1 MDILIVGET
10 SEVTTS
16 LQHLLRILGYEAA
29 IVPYDLSTAPPL
41 TCPLSLFVVQPQ
53 QEGVLNLFRDRYQ
66 KQCSRLP
73 IIAIAPEGS
82 RSLEILN
89 PLVTIDYPFGLSRLI
104 VALHR
109 AELSQGTESREKS
122 PLLKQILIGQSQSM
136 ALVRR
141 LIEQVA
147 HTEANVLILGES
159 GTGKEVVASSLH
171 YLSARQEGTFVP
183 VNCGAIPGELLES
196 ELFGHEKGAFT
207 GALSA
212 RQGRFEIAAGG
223 TLFLDEIGDMPLPMQ
238 VKLLRVLQER
248 TFERVGSNKTLK
260 ANVRVIAAT
269 HRNLE
274 ERIRD
279 GSFREDLF
287 FRLNVFPIEL
297 PPLRD
302 RVDDIPLLIHEL
314 VSRLQEEGRDG
325 VTLTEPAL
333 ASLQAYRW
341 PGNVRE
347 LANLIERL
355 TIIHPKG
362 IVDYGD
368 LPPRYQMEG
377 IDLSTQ
383 PPLPP
388 PQCCIESSP
397 PPLPLVPTEIGDE
410 AGEESDNPTNRALQ
424 IINSRELQSAIHLPE
439 EGLNLK
445 DHLAY
450 IEQALIQQAME
461 RSGQVVS
468 QAAQLLQLRRTTLV
482 EKMRKYGIYGS
493 SEP

>member
-16 LQHLLRILGYEAA
+16 LQYLLRILGYEAQ

-41 TCPLSLFVVQPQ
+41 ICPLSLFVVQPQ
-53 QEGVLNLFRDRYQ
+53 QERMLNLFRERYQ
-66 KQCSRLP
+66 KQCRHLP
-73 IIAIAPEGS
+73 IITIAAEGS
-82 RSLEILN
+82 LSLESLK

-109 AELSQGTESREKS
+109 AELSQGKESREKS

-147 HTEANVLILGES
+147 NTEANVLILGES

-171 YLSARQEGTFVP
+171 YLSGRQEGAFVP

-238 VKLLRVLQER
+238 VKLLRVLQEK

-302 RVDDIPLLIHEL
+302 RIDDIPLLIHEL
-314 VSRLQEEGRDG
+314 VNRLQEEGRNG

-388 PQCCIESSP
+388 PQPCVE
-397 PPLPLVPTEIGDE
+397 PLPPEPVV
-410 AGEESDNPTNRALQ
+410 AVGEEETEVGEEREPPTNGVLQ
-424 IINSRELQSAIHLPE
+424 VVNSRELQSAIHLPE

-461 RSGQVVS
+461 RSSHVVS

-482 EKMRKYGIYGS
+482 EKMRKYGIHDS
-493 SEP
+493 